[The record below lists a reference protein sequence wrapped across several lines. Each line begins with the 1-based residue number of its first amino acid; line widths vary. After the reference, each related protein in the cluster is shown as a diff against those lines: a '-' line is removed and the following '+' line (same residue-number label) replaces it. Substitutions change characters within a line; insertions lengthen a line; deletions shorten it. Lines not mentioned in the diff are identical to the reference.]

1 MQEITLEGKKY
12 TIYAT
17 GETVVVYM
25 DTFKGDLFEAVSN
38 YYDDVS
44 KGILK
49 MSEISKI
56 LYAMIKTANPESV
69 DSYRSFMQSIKHP
82 GSLVRSEIT
91 TPLLMEVNEMM
102 DIGNLV
108 KDEAVAKKK
117 RKKKRS
123 RPQNLSSDV
132 LTSA

>member
-69 DSYRSFMQSIKHP
+69 DSYRSFM
-82 GSLVRSEIT
+82 
-91 TPLLMEVNEMM
+91 
-102 DIGNLV
+102 
-108 KDEAVAKKK
+108 
-117 RKKKRS
+117 
-123 RPQNLSSDV
+123 
-132 LTSA
+132 